1 MKELINN
8 IFDKEVTA
16 ALDGFPSV
24 YMKDEVVCVIN
35 RIRLEIND
43 RLLINELEHEKPSID
58 KEALSVM
65 FDEVVMQLTRSL
77 ERNDN
82 DYIDYS
88 SAEFSV
94 EYNNTIVV
102 DSLDLN
108 VDNIA
113 DSLES
118 ILEEVF
124 YEALDV
130 KE

>member
-35 RIRLEIND
+35 RIRLEIN
-43 RLLINELEHEKPSID
+43 ELEHEKPSID
-58 KEALSVM
+58 KEALGVM
-65 FDEVVMQLTRSL
+65 FDEVVMQLTKSL

-94 EYNNTIVV
+94 EYSNTIVV

-108 VDNIA
+108 VDNIT

-130 KE
+130 RE

>member
-35 RIRLEIND
+35 RIRLEIN
-43 RLLINELEHEKPSID
+43 ELEHEKPSID
-58 KEALSVM
+58 KEALGVM
-65 FDEVVMQLTRSL
+65 FDEVVMQLTKSL

-94 EYNNTIVV
+94 EYSNTIVV

-108 VDNIA
+108 VDNIT

>member
-35 RIRLEIND
+35 RIRLEIN
-43 RLLINELEHEKPSID
+43 ELEHEKPSID
-58 KEALSVM
+58 KEALGVM

-94 EYNNTIVV
+94 EYSNTIVV

-108 VDNIA
+108 VDNIT

-130 KE
+130 RE

>member
-35 RIRLEIND
+35 RIRLEIN
-43 RLLINELEHEKPSID
+43 ELEHEKPSID
-58 KEALSVM
+58 KEALGVM

-82 DYIDYS
+82 DYIDYR

-94 EYNNTIVV
+94 EYSNTVVV

-108 VDNIA
+108 IDNIT

-130 KE
+130 RE

>member
-35 RIRLEIND
+35 RIRLEIN
-43 RLLINELEHEKPSID
+43 ELEHEKPSID
-58 KEALSVM
+58 KEALGVM

-94 EYNNTIVV
+94 EYSNTIVV

-108 VDNIA
+108 VDNIT
-113 DSLES
+113 
-118 ILEEVF
+118 V
-124 YEALDV
+124 
-130 KE
+130 

>member
-35 RIRLEIND
+35 RIRLEIN
-43 RLLINELEHEKPSID
+43 ELEHEKPSID

-65 FDEVVMQLTRSL
+65 FDEVVSQLTRAL

-82 DYIDYS
+82 DYIDYN
-88 SAEFSV
+88 SAEFSI

-102 DSLDLN
+102 DNLDLN
-108 VDNIA
+108 IDNIT

-130 KE
+130 RE

>member
-35 RIRLEIND
+35 RIRLEIN
-43 RLLINELEHEKPSID
+43 ELEHEKPSID
-58 KEALSVM
+58 KEALGVM

-88 SAEFSV
+88 SAEFSI
-94 EYNNTIVV
+94 EYNNTIAI
-102 DSLDLN
+102 DNLDLN
-108 VDNIA
+108 IDNIT

-130 KE
+130 RE

>member
-35 RIRLEIND
+35 RIRLEIN
-43 RLLINELEHEKPSID
+43 ELEHEKPSID
-58 KEALSVM
+58 KEALGVM

-94 EYNNTIVV
+94 EYSNTIVV
-102 DSLDLN
+102 YSLDLN
-108 VDNIA
+108 VDNIT

-130 KE
+130 RE

>member
-35 RIRLEIND
+35 RIRLEIN
-43 RLLINELEHEKPSID
+43 ELEHEKPSID
-58 KEALSVM
+58 KEALGVM
-65 FDEVVMQLTRSL
+65 FDEVVMQLTKSL

-88 SAEFSV
+88 SAEFSI
-94 EYNNTIVV
+94 EYNNTIAV
-102 DSLDLN
+102 DNLDLN
-108 VDNIA
+108 IDNIT

-130 KE
+130 RE

>member
-35 RIRLEIND
+35 RIRLEIN
-43 RLLINELEHEKPSID
+43 ELEHEKPSID
-58 KEALSVM
+58 KEALGVM

-94 EYNNTIVV
+94 EYSNTIVV

-108 VDNIA
+108 VDNIT

>member
-35 RIRLEIND
+35 RIRLEIN
-43 RLLINELEHEKPSID
+43 ELEHEKPSID
-58 KEALSVM
+58 KEALGVM
-65 FDEVVMQLTRSL
+65 FDEVVMQLTKSL

-82 DYIDYS
+82 DYIDYR

-94 EYNNTIVV
+94 EYSNTVVV

-108 VDNIA
+108 VDNIT

-130 KE
+130 RG

>member
-35 RIRLEIND
+35 RIRLEIN
-43 RLLINELEHEKPSID
+43 ELEHEKPSID
-58 KEALSVM
+58 KEALGVM
-65 FDEVVMQLTRSL
+65 FDEVVMQLTKSL

-88 SAEFSV
+88 SAEFSI
-94 EYNNTIVV
+94 EYNNTIAI
-102 DSLDLN
+102 DNLDLN
-108 VDNIA
+108 IDNIT

-130 KE
+130 RE

>member
-35 RIRLEIND
+35 RIRLEIN
-43 RLLINELEHEKPSID
+43 ELEHEKPSID
-58 KEALSVM
+58 KEALGVM

-82 DYIDYS
+82 DYIDYN
-88 SAEFSV
+88 SAEFSI

-102 DSLDLN
+102 DNLDLN
-108 VDNIA
+108 IDNIT

-130 KE
+130 RE

>member
-35 RIRLEIND
+35 RIRLE
-43 RLLINELEHEKPSID
+43 INELEHEKPSID

>member
-35 RIRLEIND
+35 RIRLEIN
-43 RLLINELEHEKPSID
+43 ELEHEKPSID
-58 KEALSVM
+58 KEALGVM
-65 FDEVVMQLTRSL
+65 FDEVVMQLTKSL

-82 DYIDYS
+82 DYIDYN
-88 SAEFSV
+88 SAEFSI

-102 DSLDLN
+102 DNLDLN
-108 VDNIA
+108 IDNIT

-130 KE
+130 RE

>member
-35 RIRLEIND
+35 RIRLEIN
-43 RLLINELEHEKPSID
+43 ELEHEKPSID
-58 KEALSVM
+58 KEALGVM

-82 DYIDYS
+82 DYIDYR

-94 EYNNTIVV
+94 EYSNTVVV

-108 VDNIA
+108 VDNIT

-130 KE
+130 RE

>member
-1 MKELINN
+1 MKELVNN

-35 RIRLEIND
+35 RIRLEIN
-43 RLLINELEHEKPSID
+43 ELEHEKPSID

-77 ERNDN
+77 ERNEN

-108 VDNIA
+108 VDNIT

-130 KE
+130 RE

>member
-35 RIRLEIND
+35 RIRLEIN
-43 RLLINELEHEKPSID
+43 ELEHEKPSID
-58 KEALSVM
+58 KEALGVM

-94 EYNNTIVV
+94 EYSNTIVV

-108 VDNIA
+108 VDNIT

-130 KE
+130 RG

>member
-35 RIRLEIND
+35 RIRLEIN
-43 RLLINELEHEKPSID
+43 ELEHEKPSID

-65 FDEVVMQLTRSL
+65 FDEVVSQLTRAL

-82 DYIDYS
+82 DYIDYN
-88 SAEFSV
+88 SAEFSI
-94 EYNNTIVV
+94 EYNNTIAV

-108 VDNIA
+108 VDNITE
-113 DSLES
+113 SLES

-130 KE
+130 RE

>member
-35 RIRLEIND
+35 RIRLEIN
-43 RLLINELEHEKPSID
+43 ELEHEKPSID
-58 KEALSVM
+58 KEALGVM
-65 FDEVVMQLTRSL
+65 FDEVVMQLTKSL

-82 DYIDYS
+82 DYIDY
-88 SAEFSV
+88 
-94 EYNNTIVV
+94 NI
-102 DSLDLN
+102 
-108 VDNIA
+108 DNIT

-130 KE
+130 RE

>member
-35 RIRLEIND
+35 RIRLEIN
-43 RLLINELEHEKPSID
+43 ELEHEKPSID
-58 KEALSVM
+58 KEALGVM
-65 FDEVVMQLTRSL
+65 FDEVVMQLTKSL

-82 DYIDYS
+82 DYIDYR

-94 EYNNTIVV
+94 EYSNTIVV

-108 VDNIA
+108 VDNIT

-130 KE
+130 RE

>member
-35 RIRLEIND
+35 RIRLEIN
-43 RLLINELEHEKPSID
+43 ELEHEKPSID
-58 KEALSVM
+58 KEALGVM
-65 FDEVVMQLTRSL
+65 FDEVVMQLTKSL

-82 DYIDYS
+82 DYIDYR

-94 EYNNTIVV
+94 EYSNTVVV

-108 VDNIA
+108 VDNIT

-130 KE
+130 RE

>member
-35 RIRLEIND
+35 RIRLEIN
-43 RLLINELEHEKPSID
+43 ELEHEKPSID
-58 KEALSVM
+58 KEALGVM

-108 VDNIA
+108 VDNIT

>member
-35 RIRLEIND
+35 RIRLEIN
-43 RLLINELEHEKPSID
+43 ELEHEKPSID
-58 KEALSVM
+58 KEALGVM
-65 FDEVVMQLTRSL
+65 FDEVVMQLTKSL

-82 DYIDYS
+82 DYIDYR

-94 EYNNTIVV
+94 EYSNTVVV

-108 VDNIA
+108 IDNIT

-130 KE
+130 RE

>member
-35 RIRLEIND
+35 RIRLEIN
-43 RLLINELEHEKPSID
+43 ELEHEKPSID
-58 KEALSVM
+58 KEALGVM

-108 VDNIA
+108 VDNIT

-130 KE
+130 RE

>member
-35 RIRLEIND
+35 RIRLEIN
-43 RLLINELEHEKPSID
+43 ELEHEKPSID
-58 KEALSVM
+58 KEALGVM

-77 ERNDN
+77 ERNEN

-108 VDNIA
+108 VDNIT

-130 KE
+130 RE

>member
-35 RIRLEIND
+35 RIRLEIN
-43 RLLINELEHEKPSID
+43 ELEHEKPSID
-58 KEALSVM
+58 KEALGVM

-102 DSLDLN
+102 DNLDLN
-108 VDNIA
+108 IDNIT

-130 KE
+130 RE